1 MGRAGG
7 LHQGGGL
14 CLIVIAC
21 LSASAARAG
30 QPAQAQANRSGAP
43 TFEVWAGADGADAA
57 WSVHGGMVAALFSD
71 VRENGA
77 RVRTGASFGGY
88 AYSRPYFDPFTRRMT
103 TAEFRG
109 RTWSTDFLLGY
120 QQAFG
125 PVIVKAY
132 AGYTEESHE
141 IRPGSN
147 GPLQFDEDNTVQGR
161 RQGAKVV
168 LETWTTLSKRAFL
181 QLDGS
186 WSQPFESYSSRAR
199 LGYRVTPAWSVG
211 VEASAYG
218 SSNHL
223 GGRSGAFV
231 RFEWAGGEVSVA
243 AGAQGDE
250 DAISAAYGSVS
261 ALVRF

>member
-1 MGRAGG
+1 
-7 LHQGGGL
+7 
-14 CLIVIAC
+14 
-21 LSASAARAG
+21 
-30 QPAQAQANRSGAP
+30 
-43 TFEVWAGADGADAA
+43 
-57 WSVHGGMVAALFSD
+57 MVAALFSD
-71 VRENGA
+71 VRENGV

-88 AYSRPYFDPFTRRMT
+88 A
-103 TAEFRG
+103 
-109 RTWSTDFLLGY
+109 Y

-132 AGYTEESHE
+132 AGYTEETHD
-141 IRPGSN
+141 IRPRSH

-168 LETWTTLSKRAFL
+168 LETWTTLSERAFL

-186 WSQPFESYSSRAR
+186 WSQPFESYGSRAR

-231 RFEWAGGEVSVA
+231 RFEWAGGEVSLA